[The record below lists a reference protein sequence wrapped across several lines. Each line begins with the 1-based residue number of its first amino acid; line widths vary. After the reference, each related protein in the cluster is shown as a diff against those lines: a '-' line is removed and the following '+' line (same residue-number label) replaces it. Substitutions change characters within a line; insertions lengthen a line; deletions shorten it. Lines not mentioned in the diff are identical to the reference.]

1 MTFALLVDHKGHCVG
16 ATVQKKDCIEG
27 HAMQPM
33 IIIWKINK

>member
-1 MTFALLVDHKGHCVG
+1 MTFALLVDRKGHCVG

-33 IIIWKINK
+33 IL